1 MTEKAG
7 KRVAIAGIAVFLLLM
22 AAVTV
27 YAGRPLI
34 RFASS
39 PEQFRAWIA
48 GYGAFGRVLFVGIVF
63 LQTVVAFIPGEP
75 FEIAAGYAFGALEG
89 TALCILG
96 ELLGSV
102 TVFLFV
108 KRFGVKAAE
117 VFFPREKIERLRF
130 LKDEKRLE
138 AFTFFVFLIPG
149 TPKDLLCYIAGL
161 TPMRLSAW
169 VLISS
174 VARFP
179 SVVTSTLGGNALG
192 MGNHGFA
199 GVVFAVTL
207 AVSLSGLLGYN
218 RVTELRA
225 RRYDEEKRRVRRE
238 KKRLRREKKAF
249 ARRRKRTVKN
259 RFRRVGSASAQ
270 PMANRRSR

>member
-1 MTEKAG
+1 MTEKTR
-7 KRVAIAGIAVFLLLM
+7 KRAAVAAFLLLM
-22 AAVTV
+22 AAVTA

-39 PEQFRAWIA
+39 PERFRAWIA
-48 GYGAFGRVLFVGIVF
+48 GCGAFGRVAFVGIVV
-63 LQTVVAFIPGEP
+63 LQTVAAFIPGEP

-89 TALCILG
+89 TALCLLG
-96 ELLGSV
+96 ETLGSV
-102 TVFLFV
+102 GVFLFV
-108 KRFGVKAAE
+108 KRFGTRAAE
-117 VFFPREKIERLRF
+117 AFFPREKIEGLRF
-130 LKDEKRLE
+130 LRDEKRLE

-192 MGNHGFA
+192 MGDHAFA
-199 GVVFAVTL
+199 GIVFAVTL
-207 AVSLSGLLGYN
+207 AVSLAGLLGYN
-218 RVTELRA
+218 RVTALRA
-225 RRYDEEKRRVRRE
+225 RRYNEEKRRARRE
-238 KKRLRREKKAF
+238 KKRLRREKKQL
-249 ARRRKRTVKN
+249 ARRRARPPKN
-259 RFRRVGSASAQ
+259 RARVGTPQRTENS
-270 PMANRRSR
+270 RSR